1 MIRTHNV
8 YYFTDIHGK
17 YEIFSAIRNWCKQQD
32 PECTIIYGGDA
43 ADRGPDGYKIIK
55 ELLSD
60 PQIIYLYGNHEELF
74 VRAADELIG
83 QHACSDAKYKEFHS
97 HTNENTVKTLLETTT
112 TDNVFIHMYNEGYCT
127 LRDWIL
133 DGANEDLIDALR
145 RLPRTFSYEYIDF
158 CHAGSVYSLFQEAQN
173 CEYFHQ
179 MIPYSTEQDIIWN
192 RSMLALGWET
202 GRICVHGHSPTI
214 LLPASVYGRDKS
226 IAHIHPCAW
235 QDQMGKTGLAKRGGW
250 KIDMDTATA
259 FSGRTYV
266 INCLTMEVTGFQ
278 DKNIHTGDSPD
289 IEIFEQ
295 YQII

>member
-1 MIRTHNV
+1 
-8 YYFTDIHGK
+8 
-17 YEIFSAIRNWCKQQD
+17 
-32 PECTIIYGGDA
+32 
-43 ADRGPDGYKIIK
+43 
-55 ELLSD
+55 
-60 PQIIYLYGNHEELF
+60 
-74 VRAADELIG
+74 
-83 QHACSDAKYKEFHS
+83 
-97 HTNENTVKTLLETTT
+97 
-112 TDNVFIHMYNEGYCT
+112 
-127 LRDWIL
+127 
-133 DGANEDLIDALR
+133 
-145 RLPRTFSYEYIDF
+145 
-158 CHAGSVYSLFQEAQN
+158 
-173 CEYFHQ
+173 
-179 MIPYSTEQDIIWN
+179 
-192 RSMLALGWET
+192 MLALGWET

-266 INCLTMEVTGFQ
+266 LNCLTMEVTGFQ